1 MTFYGERYK
10 ERKIFI
16 ERRIV
21 KNSEIIARKTS
32 VKNKLGMHARPASK
46 IARLAESAQNDV
58 WLCVDS
64 ARVDAT
70 SIIDI
75 LTLCAVKGT
84 EIVVE
89 VESQDDMAVLDQ
101 IVDFFEAGF
110 GEM

>member
-1 MTFYGERYK
+1 M
-10 ERKIFI
+10 
-16 ERRIV
+16 
-21 KNSEIIARKTS
+21 KNSEIIARRTS
-32 VKNKLGMHARPASK
+32 VKNELGMHARPASK
-46 IARLAESAQNDV
+46 IARFAESAQQDV

-64 ARVDAT
+64 VRVDAT

-84 EIVVE
+84 IIEVE
-89 VESQDDMAVLDQ
+89 VESQEDIVVLDQ